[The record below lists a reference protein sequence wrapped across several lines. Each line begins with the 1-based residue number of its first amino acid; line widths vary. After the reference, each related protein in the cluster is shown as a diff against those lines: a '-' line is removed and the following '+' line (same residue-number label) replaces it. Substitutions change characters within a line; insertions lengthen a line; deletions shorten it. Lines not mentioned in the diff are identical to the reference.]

1 MSREDPEGVAMTSQG
16 YADAAPGLCSIGVWV
31 RNRIGA
37 QRRHLGLADQY
48 RSTLVG
54 TDAGQERLGDS
65 RKNINDRISK
75 AHKAARQRRPGVTMR
90 HVRRRD
96 AWAIC
101 HLIRYCG

>member
-1 MSREDPEGVAMTSQG
+1 MTSQG

-31 RNRIGA
+31 RKRIGA

-75 AHKAARQRRPGVTMR
+75 PYKAARQQRPGVTTR
-90 HVRRRD
+90 HVHRVTRGLSVN
-96 AWAIC
+96 
-101 HLIRYCG
+101 LIRYCG